1 TFFAICQRMKMVL
14 CDKRNKNQVAILFFL
29 IRLKILPFCIFPL
42 DRCVITIA
50 SDNWLTCFIAG

>member
-1 TFFAICQRMKMVL
+1 MVL